1 MEHHSAMSSF
11 GLENSHVTAIVGGG
25 GKSSLM
31 AALGKEYHRR
41 GETVIMTTTT
51 HIRPPRENGYMG
63 DDAAVLGSLLAS
75 CRLMTV
81 GTMSEERKFGPSP
94 LLEQLPELA
103 DRVIIEADGTKGL
116 PLKVPND
123 REPVIPALRRCGHR
137 RGGAFRVGPPAR

>member
-94 LLEQLPELA
+94 LLELTLY
-103 DRVIIEADGTKGL
+103 
-116 PLKVPND
+116 
-123 REPVIPALRRCGHR
+123 
-137 RGGAFRVGPPAR
+137 

>member
-51 HIRPPRENGYMG
+51 HIRKLDQQQRIDEIAKMLSGTDVTAAAREQ
-63 DDAAVLGSLLAS
+63 ARLLLNI
-75 CRLMTV
+75 R
-81 GTMSEERKFGPSP
+81 P
-94 LLEQLPELA
+94 EQ
-103 DRVIIEADGTKGL
+103 
-116 PLKVPND
+116 
-123 REPVIPALRRCGHR
+123 
-137 RGGAFRVGPPAR
+137 

>member
-31 AALGKEYHRR
+31 AALGEEYHRR

-103 DRVIIEADGTKGL
+103 DRVIIEAEA
-116 PLKVPND
+116 P
-123 REPVIPALRRCGHR
+123 RACR
-137 RGGAFRVGPPAR
+137 

>member
-51 HIRPPRENGYMG
+51 HITLGDFCSSTSAIRP
-63 DDAAVLGSLLAS
+63 AAA
-75 CRLMTV
+75 
-81 GTMSEERKFGPSP
+81 
-94 LLEQLPELA
+94 
-103 DRVIIEADGTKGL
+103 
-116 PLKVPND
+116 
-123 REPVIPALRRCGHR
+123 
-137 RGGAFRVGPPAR
+137 